1 MTRSRVL
8 QLLAVLLV
16 SATATAGSAF
26 AAYPPIKG
34 PAPKAKCSIS
44 TIVNRRVAV
53 LCNAGAVRAG
63 KPCAVRV
70 KTVIVA
76 RGKVGKGG
84 RYFTR
89 FTVKTLLAR
98 GTRINFLVEG
108 KTVATLRV

>member
-8 QLLAVLLV
+8 RLLVVLLV
-16 SATATAGSAF
+16 CAAATAGSAF
-26 AAYPPIKG
+26 AAYPPGKG

-63 KPCAVRV
+63 KRCAVRV
-70 KTVIVA
+70 KTVVVA

-84 RYFTR
+84 RYFAQ

-108 KTVATLRV
+108 KTVASLRV